1 MHVPYF
7 LYSFI
12 CWWMLRFFSL
22 SWQLNQADI
31 NIEVHVI
38 VLSGYMPRSGI
49 ARLQGNSIFSSLRN
63 LRGFSEIHT
72 VFHTGSPT
80 CIPTNS
86 VGGYPFLRL
95 QTSLVLD
102 GSNIVFIFRVPKI
115 PSSVLHPYLL
125 VWLSGWSQNASS
137 SIASLLP
144 GLLGCDG

>member
-1 MHVPYF
+1 
-7 LYSFI
+7 
-12 CWWMLRFFSL
+12 MLRFFSL

-49 ARLQGNSIFSSLRN
+49 ARLQGNSIFSSLRT
-63 LRGFSEIHT
+63 LRGFSEILT

-125 VWLSGWSQNASS
+125 V
-137 SIASLLP
+137 
-144 GLLGCDG
+144 